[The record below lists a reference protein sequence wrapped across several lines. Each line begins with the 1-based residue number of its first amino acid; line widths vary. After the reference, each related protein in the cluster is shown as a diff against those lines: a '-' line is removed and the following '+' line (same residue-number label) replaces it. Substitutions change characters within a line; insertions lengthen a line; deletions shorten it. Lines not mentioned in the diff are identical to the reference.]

1 MLMKFAWVSAEVKTN
16 YMRNSHHH
24 FVTTFGIHIDLGV
37 TLYYTKSKVTSKNE
51 TQKVCVYHLK
61 LIKTMYKKTGSTPDW
76 FGSER
81 NKIIN
86 YCKISYLISW
96 ISPKDS
102 ASVHRTVK
110 NRGSR

>member
-1 MLMKFAWVSAEVKTN
+1 MLMKFAWVSAEVKN
-16 YMRNSHHH
+16 KLHVK
-24 FVTTFGIHIDLGV
+24 FVTMFGIHIDFGV
-37 TLYYTKSKVTSKNE
+37 ILCYTKSKVTSKNE

-61 LIKTMYKKTGSTPDW
+61 LIKTMYKKTGSTPDC